1 MKYSELKKLLIQNGA
16 VFEKHGKKHDFW
28 RSRKNT
34 LIVVPRH
41 GSEEVPQGT
50 LNDILN
56 KARN

>member
-16 VFEKHGKKHDFW
+16 IFEKHGKRHAFW
-28 RSRKNT
+28 RSQKGT

-41 GSEEVPQGT
+41 DTKEVPQGT
-50 LNDILN
+50 LKDILN

>member
-16 VFEKHGKKHDFW
+16 TFEKHGKKHDFW

-41 GSEEVPQGT
+41 DNREVPQGT